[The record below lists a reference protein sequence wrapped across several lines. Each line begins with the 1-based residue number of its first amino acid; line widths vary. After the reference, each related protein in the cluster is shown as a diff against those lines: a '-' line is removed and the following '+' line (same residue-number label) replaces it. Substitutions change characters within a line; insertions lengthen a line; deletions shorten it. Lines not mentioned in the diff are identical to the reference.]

1 MSSSPTTQPPLWL
14 VLDTALVA
22 AGAAYAFYLLSERP
36 PEVTLRHEVGLGPL
50 GGADEAQSWPFVS
63 IIVPARNEERN
74 LPILLPSLLNQT
86 YPRDRYEVIVVD
98 DQSTDAT
105 PAILAEAMARDP
117 RLRVVQGAPLPEGW
131 KGKPYAMTQGAAAAH
146 GDWLLFTDADTV
158 HHPAALVS
166 AIADAYAHGA
176 DLYTINPHLIMG
188 GTAER
193 LIMPIAALGITV
205 TYSPKEVNDP
215 NHPIAIANGQFILV
229 RRSVYDA
236 VGGIA
241 AVRTEIAEDQAFG
254 KLVKRRGYRLFLTI
268 GTELMRVRMYTN
280 LAEVWEG
287 WGKNVVL
294 SMRSEPLNAVRQLA
308 ALVSGG
314 VLPFALAGGYG
325 LRLLGARAAD
335 RPRLTWSFALSVAQ
349 IIPLLV
355 LKRRVDRWLGLP
367 LVWTFTYPVGM
378 ILFTLI
384 LLNSLRRLLTG
395 QGVTWKG
402 RSYKN

>member
-1 MSSSPTTQPPLWL
+1 MPSSPTTQPPLWL

-22 AGAAYAFYLLSERP
+22 AGAAYAFYLLAERP

-50 GGADEAQSWPFVS
+50 GGADAARSWPFVS

-74 LPILLPSLLNQT
+74 LPILLPSLLAQT
-86 YPRDRYEVIVVD
+86 YPHDRYEVIVVD

-105 PAILAEAMARDP
+105 PAILAEAAARDP
-117 RLRVVQGAPLPEGW
+117 RLHVLQGAPLPEGW

-166 AIADAYAHGA
+166 AIADAYANGA

-215 NHPIAIANGQFILV
+215 NSPIAIANGQFILV
-229 RRSVYDA
+229 RRAVYDA

-241 AVRTEIAEDQAFG
+241 AVRSEIAEDQAFG
-254 KLVKRRGYRLFLTI
+254 KLVKHQGYRLFLTV

-308 ALVSGG
+308 ALASGG
-314 VLPFALAGGYG
+314 VLPFVLAAGYG
-325 LRLLGARAAD
+325 LRLLGAQGAA
-335 RPRLTWSFALSVAQ
+335 RQRLTWSFALSVAQ
-349 IIPLLV
+349 IIPLLL

-367 LVWTFTYPVGM
+367 LGWMFTYPVGM
-378 ILFTLI
+378 ALFTII